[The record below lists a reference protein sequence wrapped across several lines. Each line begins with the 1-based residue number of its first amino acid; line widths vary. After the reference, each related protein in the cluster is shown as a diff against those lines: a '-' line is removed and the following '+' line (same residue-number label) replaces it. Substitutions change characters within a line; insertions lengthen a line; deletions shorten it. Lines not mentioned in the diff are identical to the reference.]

1 MKTDITYGKQ
11 HIIIE
16 ASDEIHFV
24 GVSVKHKSTNFS
36 LITGFENAGA
46 IRKDE
51 TIILDDDTKVILHN
65 YSSPELSEMVKELYP
80 FAGMKFSEIRFENF
94 YLFQT
99 I

>member
-1 MKTDITYGKQ
+1 MKTNITYGKQ

-51 TIILDDDTKVILHN
+51 TIRN
-65 YSSPELSEMVKELYP
+65 VK
-80 FAGMKFSEIRFENF
+80 
-94 YLFQT
+94 
-99 I
+99 